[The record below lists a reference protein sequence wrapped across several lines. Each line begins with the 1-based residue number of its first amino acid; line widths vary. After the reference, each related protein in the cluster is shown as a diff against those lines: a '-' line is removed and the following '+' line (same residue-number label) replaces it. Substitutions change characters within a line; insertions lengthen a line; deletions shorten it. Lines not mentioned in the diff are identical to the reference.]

1 MCVCVGGGGV
11 CVCVWG
17 CACVCVGVHV
27 CVCVCG
33 GGGCVWGCEWCLVI
47 NVSLQV
53 KATSVD
59 IQSIGY
65 SIIGASPWPFTSS
78 LLAIDALSGLVNL
91 TGMKRGGGEE
101 GRRGGVWAGH
111 RMRVGAGTTE
121 KRYGIVWTRCHF
133 LESIGGSY
141 LWSCEWLRVM

>member
-1 MCVCVGGGGV
+1 MCVCVWVCGCACV
-11 CVCVWG
+11 CVCVCG
-17 CACVCVGVHV
+17 CACVCVCGCVGVHV
-27 CVCVCG
+27 CVCVCVG
-33 GGGCVWGCEWCLVI
+33 GGVCVWCLVI

-53 KATSVD
+53 RATSVD

-101 GRRGGVWAGH
+101 GRCVGGASYESGGGHHRETVW
-111 RMRVGAGTTE
+111 
-121 KRYGIVWTRCHF
+121 YS
-133 LESIGGSY
+133 LD
-141 LWSCEWLRVM
+141 

>member
-1 MCVCVGGGGV
+1 MSNQASDCVCVCGGGGV
-11 CVCVWG
+11 VCV
-17 CACVCVGVHV
+17 CVCVGVHV
-27 CVCVCG
+27 CVWVCMCVCV
-33 GGGCVWGCEWCLVI
+33 CVWGGGVCVWCLVI

-53 KATSVD
+53 RATSVD

-101 GRRGGVWAGH
+101 GRCVGGASYESGGGHHRETVW
-111 RMRVGAGTTE
+111 
-121 KRYGIVWTRCHF
+121 YS
-133 LESIGGSY
+133 LD
-141 LWSCEWLRVM
+141 